1 MAKTPSRMDLDALSP
16 IAWVQEEMQRQIT
29 KWGEQNK
36 NPFLYYTA
44 LAEEFGEAGA
54 AMNHIVEGR
63 VSMEDGLR
71 EVEYELIQT
80 AAVAVSIV
88 AAIRRMK
95 GTNNPCTPITY
106 KDDQGVDRA

>member
-1 MAKTPSRMDLDALSP
+1 MG
-16 IAWVQEEMQRQIT
+16 RQKA

-36 NPFLYYTA
+36 NPFLYYAA

-54 AMNHIVEGR
+54 AINHIVEGR

-88 AAIRRMK
+88 EAIRRMK
-95 GTNNPCTPITY
+95 GTNNPCTPIVY
-106 KDDQGVDRA
+106 KDDKGEIKSA